1 MRYDDVILLE
11 YIRYLSKKAY
21 EQAPD
26 FDGYVR
32 FDPAKCQKNNGLTQ
46 DQQGRAIRSLKSCG
60 AVSYRVDG
68 DTVYL
73 KATSLSADKNEETDS
88 WHKPRDEAERKFMK
102 LARNPPTYQHGKTV
116 CDYLEEADR
125 NFKDPEWWSR

>member
-1 MRYDDVILLE
+1 MKYDDVILLE

-21 EQAPD
+21 EQTPD

-32 FDPAKCQKNNGLTQ
+32 LDPAKCQKNNGLTQ

-73 KATSLSADKNEETDS
+73 KATSLSADKHEETDS

-102 LARNPPTYQHGKTV
+102 LAYHPPTYQSGKTV
-116 CDYLEEADR
+116 YDYREEADIK
-125 NFKDPEWWSR
+125 FKDPEWWSR

>member
-1 MRYDDVILLE
+1 M
-11 YIRYLSKKAY
+11 S
-21 EQAPD
+21 
-26 FDGYVR
+26 GG
-32 FDPAKCQKNNGLTQ
+32 DPNGLTQ
-46 DQQGRAIRSLKSCG
+46 DQQGMAIRSLKSCG

-68 DTVYL
+68 GTVYL
-73 KATSLSADKNEETDS
+73 KATSLNADKNEETDS